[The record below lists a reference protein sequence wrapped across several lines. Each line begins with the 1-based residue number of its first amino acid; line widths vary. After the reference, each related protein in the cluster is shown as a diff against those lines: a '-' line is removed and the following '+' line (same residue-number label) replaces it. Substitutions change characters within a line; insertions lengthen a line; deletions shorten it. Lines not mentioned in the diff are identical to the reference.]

1 MTLGVDVRDVC
12 RNARTTNDI
21 VQRKLAD
28 SRIELQEKGERL
40 TDATRGTE
48 DRDFGSLEAF
58 SKSANAIEDEVDCY
72 SKAAR
77 LLRLRRTSFAVPR

>member
-1 MTLGVDVRDVC
+1 LSYISCAFRTHIALGVDVRDVC
-12 RNARTTNDI
+12 RNARTTNHI

-58 SKSANAIEDEVDCY
+58 SSQPMPLK
-72 SKAAR
+72 
-77 LLRLRRTSFAVPR
+77 TM